1 MVGAPVKTRV
11 STSKSKALILS
22 QQTVD
27 CLLQI
32 GVICF
37 PKCRCLVHKWTPSRD
52 SSTPHGISW
61 WIITTEAV
69 MQFSYTVVKCLHM
82 WSWGLSI
89 DWNKTLSI
97 LKGCLGWPSVTVP
110 ASGIWKKLKTKAFAP
125 LHWKSQLRRLRTAT
139 SGDVHYT
146 DTTESWKS
154 VWADPARRSSDI
166 QKGIRAESLL
176 LDDDRSHLRWFKDLD
191 RMLPRCLPMDVFSTC
206 PVWNRPQSQ
215 NLLGGLYLP
224 AGLEIIWCPPAEAGG
239 SLPGKFRC
247 LIGLK

>member
-37 PKCRCLVHKWTPSRD
+37 PKWRFLVHNWTPSRD

-82 WSWGLSI
+82 WSWGLSS

-97 LKGCLGWPSVTVP
+97 LKGWLGWPSVTAP

-125 LHWKSQLRRLRTAT
+125 LHWKSRLRRFLDSNKWRCSLHWHDRKLKECLSRPCETKLRHPERNQGRVTA
-139 SGDVHYT
+139 
-146 DTTESWKS
+146 
-154 VWADPARRSSDI
+154 PRRW
-166 QKGIRAESLL
+166 QEP
-176 LDDDRSHLRWFKDLD
+176 FE
-191 RMLPRCLPMDVFSTC
+191 V
-206 PVWNRPQSQ
+206 V
-215 NLLGGLYLP
+215 
-224 AGLEIIWCPPAEAGG
+224 
-239 SLPGKFRC
+239 
-247 LIGLK
+247 